1 MSNAYSPIQDA
12 VAADKR
18 IASEPRLADE
28 PPPLLRLRSY
38 SEALRAFGSPLG
50 QRAAFPDEVER
61 VVRRIEAWNRDGQ
74 LALCRLESGP
84 VWRQIFDLGSVVFD
98 THRLLRAVNAKR
110 IDDWLNSTSTD
121 KETKDAFE
129 SWRRAFFDRYDAIRA
144 LTADILLSSKL
155 GMFEEN
161 PLLVFIRNSRKLANV
176 FAGRNYLWGRFGIL
190 LGMAALA
197 VRERRFLGGLI
208 GSQLDTA
215 GVTFNWWR
223 DPKRVNRV
231 NSIAGE
237 VLITHRHSKQLR
249 RTFQMLK
256 EHGVVGQRADEIV
269 VEALRQGDRAASKP
283 WKGLVKL
290 RQLIAYAAV
299 KPCDPNFIDV
309 FHSLTNAPVQY
320 TYTPGLEWVVRDYEL
335 GKKLLQMDGKIPGDS
350 DTATLQ
356 QGRVS
361 IMPGIAKATPGATEF
376 ARRYF
381 GPVENFL
388 NSMVTADG
396 ADHQR
401 LRKPFMQFFSR
412 RAVFDQA
419 ELVQNTVTMLLD
431 KAETVARQ
439 NKGAFDFK
447 KDFAFQFP
455 IRVICGVVGIKGKD
469 IDNIQ
474 RWTEESTRS
483 MDTEAGVSIQTAR
496 RGQNSVNE
504 QRVFFGKLLADA
516 RAGKSS
522 SEMVRALAFDESL
535 SEAERIANLSVIVF
549 AGFETTTGLL
559 CKGVSELL
567 KHPEQWSF
575 LRTCLVVSPTIQVDG
590 EEVSDV
596 DLRWYRWAE
605 TEPREADP
613 VRRERITRLLAG
625 SERLRERLKAIKKLE
640 AHLDAAI
647 EEMLRW
653 CAPGSI
659 IPLTASRELEVP
671 VLQAMVVRG
680 KEMQPGDKLKI
691 AKGETVIVAV
701 DEINRR
707 CPFGSGEFD
716 RQGEGSFDVT
726 RADNTKHMSFGVK
739 HMCIGATMARENAK
753 RVLEGVLRRFPDL
766 ESNGTPIPQDME
778 LFHGLASLPVRSPS
792 SSHS

>member
-1 MSNAYSPIQDA
+1 MSHAYLPSDKTGTVCNRTAAEQC
-12 VAADKR
+12 VAN
-18 IASEPRLADE
+18 E

-38 SEALRAFGSPLG
+38 IEAVRAFDSPLEL
-50 QRAAFPDEVER
+50 RTAFPNEVEM

-74 LALCRLESGP
+74 LALSRLQSGP
-84 VWRQIFDLGSVVFD
+84 VWRKVFDFGSVVFD
-98 THRLLRAVNAKR
+98 THRLLRVVNAKR
-110 IDDWLNSTSTD
+110 IDDWLNSTSND
-121 KETKDAFE
+121 KEATHAFE
-129 SWRRAFFDRYDAIRA
+129 SWRRAFFDRYDATRA

-161 PLLVFIRNSRKLANV
+161 LLLVFIRNSRKLADV
-176 FAGRNYLWGRFGIL
+176 FAGKNYLWGRVGIV
-190 LGMAALA
+190 LGLAALA

-208 GSQLDTA
+208 GRQLDSA
-215 GVTFNWWR
+215 GLTFNWWR
-223 DPKRVNRV
+223 DPRQVDRVNAL
-231 NSIAGE
+231 AGE
-237 VLITHRHSKQLR
+237 VLITHRHSKQLF
-249 RTFQMLK
+249 RTYQMLK
-256 EHGVVGQRADEIV
+256 EHGVARQEADEIV
-269 VEALRQGDRAASKP
+269 VEALHQGDRAASKP

-290 RQLIAYAAV
+290 RQLVAYAGV
-299 KPCDPNFIDV
+299 DPRDPDFMEV
-309 FHSLTNAPVQY
+309 FRSVTSAPVQY

-335 GKKLLQMDGKIPGDS
+335 GKKLLQMDGKIPEDS

-361 IMPGIAKATPGATEF
+361 VMPGIAKATPGATEF

-388 NSMVTADG
+388 HSMVTADG

-419 ELVQNTVTMLLD
+419 ELVQDTVTLLLN
-431 KAETVARQ
+431 KAKEVARK
-439 NKGAFDFK
+439 NEGAFDFK
-447 KDFAFQFP
+447 MDFAFQFP
-455 IRVICGVVGIKGKD
+455 IRVICGVVGIEGKD
-469 IDNIQ
+469 INNIQ
-474 RWTEESTRS
+474 RWTEDSTRS
-483 MDTEAGVSIQTAR
+483 MDTEAGVSIGTAK
-496 RGQNSVNE
+496 RGQKSVDE
-504 QRVFFGKLLADA
+504 QRAFFGKLLADA

-535 SEAERIANLSVIVF
+535 SETERISNLSVIVF

-559 CKGVSELL
+559 CRGVSELL
-567 KHPEQWSF
+567 KHPEQWTF
-575 LRTCLVVSPTIQVDG
+575 LRNCLVTEPAIQVEG
-590 EEVSDV
+590 ETISDV
-596 DLRWYRWAE
+596 QLRWYRWAE

-613 VRRERITRLLAG
+613 IRRERIIHLLAH
-625 SERLRERLKAIKKLE
+625 SERLRERLEAIKKQE

-659 IPLTASRELEVP
+659 IPLTASRDLEVT
-671 VLQAMVVRG
+671 VQQAMDIRG
-680 KEMQPGDKLKI
+680 ERLQPGDKIRI
-691 AKGETVIVAV
+691 AKGDTVIVAV

-707 CPFGSGEFD
+707 CPFGAGEFD
-716 RQGEGSFDVT
+716 RHGKGSFDVT
-726 RADNTKHMSFGVK
+726 RRDNMNHLSFGVK
-739 HMCIGATMARENAK
+739 HMCIGAKMARENAK
-753 RVLEGVLRRFPDL
+753 RALEGVLRRFPDL

-792 SSHS
+792 MSPS